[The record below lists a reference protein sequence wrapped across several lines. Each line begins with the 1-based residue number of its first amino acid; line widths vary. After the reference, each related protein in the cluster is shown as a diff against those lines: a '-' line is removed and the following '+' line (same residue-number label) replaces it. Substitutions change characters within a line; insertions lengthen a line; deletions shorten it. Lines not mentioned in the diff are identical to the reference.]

1 MQCLCYACHILPSIQ
16 VLLRSLV
23 LTLESPALCN
33 IKTECDSSIDTGSDA
48 ATTATASYLGTSW
61 MDVRAVSLQNTT
73 RLQST
78 DGTTATADT
87 AAVTTI
93 DTAKQST
100 AAAAATTE
108 QVQELAAAWQARQQ
122 SAAAATADEDGA
134 SQQQLPHQQ
143 LQERL
148 LKYLCSA
155 PAAAAAAAAAAT
167 AAAAAASTATAAAG
181 VDDTDSSSSSSST
194 TLAAAASTTPTVA
207 ATAGWVLCKES
218 EAPPGLRR
226 LHQYLQQHLA
236 DIVRDCM
243 AVVDLRNIDH
253 ENICTLNTVLA
264 LLVLARA
271 RGGDSALAR
280 VLAAVRSGTTTAA
293 RHVPR
298 ADVHSTDCIPTAE
311 AAADSSA
318 SASTIGPVRTGSEV
332 SILVL
337 YVMYRTIFQCYS
349 QC

>member
-23 LTLESPALCN
+23 LTLESPALCSL
-33 IKTECDSSIDTGSDA
+33 KTESDSSVGTSSSDA
-48 ATTATASYLGTSW
+48 ATTASATASYLGTSW
-61 MDVRAVSLQNTT
+61 MDVRAVPLPQATK
-73 RLQST
+73 LQST
-78 DGTTATADT
+78 DEIDATTATT
-87 AAVTTI
+87 AAGTDST
-93 DTAKQST
+93 KQST
-100 AAAAATTE
+100 AAAATVE

-122 SAAAATADEDGA
+122 SAEAAAAAAAAADDGA

-143 LQERL
+143 LQKRL
-148 LKYLCSA
+148 LKYLSCSA
-155 PAAAAAAAAAAT
+155 PAAAAAAAAAAAT
-167 AAAAAASTATAAAG
+167 TAAAAASTAAAAAG
-181 VDDTDSSSSSSST
+181 VDHTDNSSSSST
-194 TLAAAASTTPTVA
+194 TESAAAATPTA
-207 ATAGWVLCKES
+207 APEAGWVLCNES
-218 EAPPGLRR
+218 EAPPGLSR
-226 LHQYLQQHLA
+226 LHQYLQQNLA
-236 DIVRDCM
+236 GIVRDCM

-311 AAADSSA
+311 AATDSSA
-318 SASTIGPVRTGSEV
+318 SASIGPVRTGSEV
-332 SILVL
+332 SIAASIDIHIIL
-337 YVMYRTIFQCYS
+337 
-349 QC
+349 